1 MELLR
6 RWGEGTER
14 IGKHLVQA
22 SSDES
27 QEHQASDGAAHN
39 EWYRVVNFIWLH
51 FGLCLGKKEEKSYS
65 RRDTPQTSGKFPEL
79 KG

>member
-14 IGKHLVQA
+14 IEKHLVQA
-22 SSDES
+22 SSDER

-39 EWYRVVNFIWLH
+39 EWHRVVNFV
-51 FGLCLGKKEEKSYS
+51 
-65 RRDTPQTSGKFPEL
+65 
-79 KG
+79 